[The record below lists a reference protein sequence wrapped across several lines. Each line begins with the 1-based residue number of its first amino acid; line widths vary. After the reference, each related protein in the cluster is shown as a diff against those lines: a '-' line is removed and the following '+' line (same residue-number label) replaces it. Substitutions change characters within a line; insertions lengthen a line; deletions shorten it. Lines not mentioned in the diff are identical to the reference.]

1 MALIFNGRCLTRPI
15 SGVERHARM
24 LLRSFLRSGIDMRV
38 LVPADAPEDAV
49 LLSGLN
55 VERVG
60 RLRGHAWEQFTL
72 ARAVGRDDLLF
83 SPANTGPLGV
93 RRQAIVVHDLAFLHH
108 PEWFDPRFTKW
119 YGFLV
124 PRLVRR
130 AKVVITVS
138 ESIRKELM
146 ATYALPPERVVVIPP
161 HVDPA
166 QFSAAEPVQAPPGFF
181 LLVGHDDPR
190 KDARAALD
198 LLFRARPGAHAV
210 VVGRERRPFIAVDR
224 SPDGRITWLPNVT
237 DAQLTWLYD
246 HAQALLYPSLY
257 EGFGMPVLE
266 AAQRG
271 CPVVARPLPVLLE
284 QFGPA
289 VHACP
294 FTGSDDLSGV
304 LDRIS
309 ARGTGPD
316 SRSPETQQVLDH
328 FTERRTDAALN
339 AVIAGLT

>member
-1 MALIFNGRCLTRPI
+1 
-15 SGVERHARM
+15 
-24 LLRSFLRSGIDMRV
+24 
-38 LVPADAPEDAV
+38 
-49 LLSGLN
+49 
-55 VERVG
+55 
-60 RLRGHAWEQFTL
+60 
-72 ARAVGRDDLLF
+72 
-83 SPANTGPLGV
+83 
-93 RRQAIVVHDLAFLHH
+93 VHDLAFLFH

-119 YGFLV
+119 YGHLM

-130 AKVVITVS
+130 AKVVVTVS
-138 ESIRKELM
+138 EAVRTELL
-146 ATYALPPERVVVIPP
+146 ATYALAPERVVVVPP
-161 HVDPA
+161 HVDTP
-166 QFSAAEPVQAPPGFF
+166 QFSASEPVEVPPGFF

-198 LLFRARPGAHAV
+198 LLFRARPEAHAV
-210 VVGRERRPFIAVDR
+210 VVGRERRPFIATGRPLDA
-224 SPDGRITWLPNVT
+224 RITWLPNAT

-246 HAQALLYPSLY
+246 HARALLYPSLY

-266 AAQRG
+266 AVQRG
-271 CPVVARPLPVLLE
+271 CPVVARPLPVLLQ

-294 FTGSDDLSGV
+294 FTGTNDLSGV

-309 ARGTGPD
+309 ARGTSPT

-339 AVIAGLT
+339 AVLAGLT